1 MRHRN
6 KTRNLSRTA
15 AHKRAMLANMAASLL
30 THKRIKTTTAKAKVL
45 RTYIEPIITKSKNDT
60 THNRR
65 IAFKNLRSK
74 EAVNELFRVVA
85 PKIAERPGGY
95 TRILK
100 IGSRLSDN
108 AQMCYIELVDFN
120 TTYEPK
126 KKVSKKRTRRSR
138 RGGGKGRK
146 KSTEQQQNNE
156 QNQKLKDTT
165 NQQQEQE
172 HKKHQED
179 QNQQNQNSK
188 NQKEEQKNKEQLNKQ
203 GTKNKED
210 NNKEDNNKE

>member
-65 IAFKNLRSK
+65 IAFKNLKSK

-120 TTYEPK
+120 TTYKPK

-138 RGGGKGRK
+138 RGGGKGHK
-146 KSTEQQQNNE
+146 KTTEQQQNNE
-156 QNQKLKDTT
+156 QDQNLENKT

-172 HKKHQED
+172 NKKQQED
-179 QNQQNQNSK
+179 QKQ
-188 NQKEEQKNKEQLNKQ
+188 ENKEQLNKQ
-203 GTKNKED
+203 DTKNKD
-210 NNKEDNNKE
+210 NNKEDNNKENKENN

>member
-15 AHKRAMLANMAASLL
+15 AHKKALLANMAASLL
-30 THKRIKTTTAKAKVL
+30 TYKRIKTTTAKAKVL
-45 RTYIEPIITKSKNDT
+45 RTFIEPIITKSKNDT

-65 IAFKNLRSK
+65 IAFKKLRSK
-74 EAVNELFRVVA
+74 EAVNELFRVVS

-120 TTYEPK
+120 TTYKPK

-138 RGGGKGRK
+138 RGGGKGHRK
-146 KSTEQQQNNE
+146 NADQQQNKE
-156 QNQKLKDTT
+156 QNQNLQDNTK
-165 NQQQEQE
+165 
-172 HKKHQED
+172 
-179 QNQQNQNSK
+179 QNQD
-188 NQKEEQKNKEQLNKQ
+188 NKEQQEKQQSKEQKQNKQ
-203 GTKNKED
+203 ETKNKQE
-210 NNKEDNNKE
+210 NKPKDKADD